1 MYLKSIELQGFKSF
15 PDKTVLSFDQGIT
28 VVIGPNGS
36 GKSNIADAVRWVLG
50 EVSSRNIRGTKMED
64 VIFGGCETKKPSSY
78 AQVSLSLDNSS
89 PENRLD
95 IDYDTVT
102 VTRRYFR
109 GGDSDYLINGKA
121 VRLKDIHKLFMNTG
135 IGRGGYSV
143 IGQGKIAEIISQK
156 SEDRRNVFEEAA
168 GISRFKFSR
177 DEAEKKLKGVNEN
190 LTRICDIAGELESR
204 IQPLEKASEKAR
216 KYLLLYD
223 EKKQVDISLWL
234 YDMAQSS
241 QNIAK
246 LRGMYELYK
255 GELEAA
261 SQELSDIEEK
271 TEKLFEQSQQN
282 KRATECANDK
292 LNELNDVRNGKG
304 TRVIEVKTQSEHLK
318 NSLSELSDSIEELRL
333 KLENAIV
340 AEKEKCSLLDTLKLE
355 RENVNSQIGTQKQ
368 KYDSITAEL
377 EELSKTADRLSA
389 RIAELK
395 ESETEQRIK
404 LTVLDTTDK
413 AQAQQAEELLQKQ
426 TEIKENAEQI
436 EKKLAGERQVCEEY
450 ERQLNE
456 RKNILDSLADK
467 LLKLNG
473 ENEKLKSERSDN
485 YVKSSTISH
494 RADNLRRMAEL
505 LEGYSHSV
513 KFVMDEYKAGRIRDK
528 DGRACDKIY
537 APVSMLISVKQE
549 YATAVET
556 SLGAAMQNIV
566 VENEAAAKAAMY
578 CLKKNNA
585 GRCTF
590 YPISTVKP
598 QYLSYRTE
606 ELAKND
612 GFVGIAS
619 ELVECDEKFS
629 DIIKNLLGRTVVF
642 TDIDRAT
649 VFAKKYG
656 YKIKIVT
663 LDGQQINAG
672 GSFTGGSARNDSG
685 MLSRG
690 AELEKLTKQL
700 KALKDDGVRIDR
712 LILEKENEIKS
723 CETEK
728 SKQEGNLTIL
738 SSLLNQEQLQY
749 NILQNRYNEEVA
761 RLEELKNSSLDRE
774 KLENERREI
783 RNRGERELKR
793 IEDEIG
799 TLEISLADTEKRIAD
814 GNEKQEQYRRLGSE
828 LLARLSGLDGEISQ
842 VTQVC
847 MLLTQSREELQNQTD
862 ESMNKKCAIQK
873 KLEENMIF
881 TQSGDKAVG
890 EYDKQISELKKEI
903 AQLNSDGGKIEVQL
917 SKARNDEKEKSRNKE
932 LLLREYTQAENK
944 LNNAENEKTK
954 LIAFLNENYELTY
967 AEAKELAE
975 EKKYPEITAAQRSE
989 AAKHQTELKNKL
1001 RALGEV
1007 NVNAIEEYKTVK
1019 ERYDFMSG
1027 QIDDLE
1033 KSKSELE
1040 AVIFKAQEEM
1050 KISFLDAFDRIN
1062 EQFEKVFVHLF
1073 GGGSAELVLKDP
1085 DDVLN
1090 TGIEINAAPPGKI
1103 IKSLSLLSGG
1113 EQSFVAI
1120 ALYFALINVNPTP
1133 FILLDEIDSALDEV
1147 NVDRFGHYV
1156 TECKNAT
1163 QFILISHRRGTM
1175 ESADMLYGVT
1185 MQTKGISKVLSVNV
1199 DEIEQKIGRL
1209 N

>member
-15 PDKTVLSFDQGIT
+15 PDKTVLSFDRGIT

-78 AQVSLSLDNSS
+78 AQVSLTLDNSS
-89 PENRLD
+89 PDNRLD

-216 KYLLLYD
+216 KYLVLYD

-234 YDMAQSS
+234 YDMAQSTE
-241 QNIAK
+241 NTAK
-246 LRGMYELYK
+246 LRGTYELYK
-255 GELEAA
+255 SELEQATQQLA
-261 SQELSDIEEK
+261 DIEEK
-271 TEKLFEQSQQN
+271 TEKLFEMSQQN
-282 KRATECANDK
+282 KRETECANDK
-292 LNELNDVRNGKG
+292 LNELNDIRNGKG
-304 TRVIEVKTQSEHLK
+304 TRVIEVKAQSEHLK
-318 NSLSELSDSIEELRL
+318 TSLAELLSSIEELEL
-333 KLENAIV
+333 KLENATA
-340 AEKEKCSLLDTLKLE
+340 AENEKRSLLDTLKFE
-355 RENVNSQIGTQKQ
+355 RENVNIQTASQRK
-368 KYDSITAEL
+368 KYDEITAQL
-377 EELSKTADRLSA
+377 EELSKKADCLTA
-389 RIAELK
+389 RISELK
-395 ESETEQRIK
+395 KNETEQRIK

-413 AQAQQAEELLQKQ
+413 AQAEQEEQLLKKQ
-426 TEIKENAEQI
+426 TELSENTARI
-436 EKKLAGERQVCEEY
+436 EKKLAGAKRTCEEY
-450 ERQLNE
+450 EKQLDQ
-456 RKNILDSLADK
+456 RKNVLNSLASK
-467 LLKLNG
+467 LYSLND
-473 ENEKLKSERSDN
+473 ETEKLKSERSDN
-485 YVKSSTISH
+485 YVKTSTLSH

-505 LEGYSHSV
+505 FEGYSHSV
-513 KFVMDEYKAGRIRDK
+513 KFVMDEYKAGRIRNK
-528 DGRACDKIY
+528 DGRVCDKIY
-537 APVSMLISVKQE
+537 APVSMLISVRRE

-566 VENEAAAKAAMY
+566 VENEAAAKAAMN

-590 YPISTVKP
+590 YPISTIKP
-598 QYLSYRTE
+598 QYLSYNTQ
-606 ELAKND
+606 ELSKTD

-619 ELVECDEKFS
+619 ELVECDDKFA
-629 DIIKNLLGRTVVF
+629 DIVKNLLGRTVVF
-642 TDIDRAT
+642 TDIDKAA

-672 GSFTGGSARNDSG
+672 GSFTGGSSRTDSG
-685 MLSRG
+685 ILSRS
-690 AELEKLTKQL
+690 AELEKLTENIEKL
-700 KALKDDGVRIDR
+700 KNDGVRIEK
-712 LILEKENEIKS
+712 LISEKENESKS
-723 CETEK
+723 LAEEK
-728 SKQEGNLTIL
+728 TKQEGNVTIL
-738 SSLLNQEQLQY
+738 SSLLNQERLQY
-749 NILQNRYNEEVA
+749 NILQNQYNEELA
-761 RLEELKNSSLDRE
+761 RIEELKNSALDRE
-774 KLENERREI
+774 RSDNERKELRSKGEI
-783 RNRGERELKR
+783 ELKR
-793 IEDEIG
+793 TENEITALEK
-799 TLEISLADTEKRIAD
+799 TLAETEKQIAD
-814 GNEKQEQYRRLGSE
+814 GNELQEDHRRLGSE

-842 VTQVC
+842 VTSVC
-847 MLLTQSREELQNQTD
+847 RLLTESREEVRNQVD
-862 ESMNKKCAIQK
+862 ESKNKKCFIEK

-881 TQSGDKAVG
+881 TRSGDEAVG
-890 EYDKQISELKKEI
+890 EYDRQISELKTQI
-903 AQLNSDGGKIEVQL
+903 ARLNSDGGNIEARL
-917 SKARNDEKEKSRNKE
+917 SKARNDEKEKSRSRE
-932 LLLREYTQAENK
+932 LLLREYTQAENR
-944 LNNAENEKTK
+944 LNNAENEKIK
-954 LIAFLNENYELTY
+954 LVAFLNENYELTY
-967 AEAKELAE
+967 AEAKELAA
-975 EKKYPEITAAQRSE
+975 EKNYPEITAAQRSE
-989 AAKHQTELKNKL
+989 TAKHQTELKNKL

-1007 NVNAIEEYKTVK
+1007 NVNAIDEYKAVR

-1027 QIDDLE
+1027 QIADLE
-1033 KSKSELE
+1033 KSQAELE
-1040 AVIFKAQEEM
+1040 GVIFKAQGEM
-1050 KISFLDAFDRIN
+1050 KTAFLDAFDRIN
-1062 EQFEKVFVHLF
+1062 GQFKKVFVHLF
-1073 GGGSAELVLKDP
+1073 GGGSAELILKDP
-1085 DDVLN
+1085 EDVLN

-1147 NVDRFGHYV
+1147 NVDRFGRYV
-1156 TECKNAT
+1156 SECKSTT